1 MKWFFQNKRI
11 YADYASGTPMDH
23 DVFSAMRP
31 YIEKNSFNPQG
42 LYKESRIVHDALEN
56 ARRDVAR
63 LCGVTNRNVV
73 FTSGGTE
80 ANMIGILSLYETVVS
95 NISGTPKILVSS
107 IEHPSVLG
115 VVELLKK
122 RGCEIISIPVTKEG
136 IVDVSF
142 IEKNLDA
149 QTALVIVMGANNE
162 IGTVQPISRI
172 GRIVRQ
178 FRKDNNSVYP
188 YMHSDIVQMGNTH
201 SVQLGGMHVDSI
213 ALSGSKIYGP
223 KGSGAWVFQ
232 SVISPQSWFSGGTQE
247 FGFRPGTHNVSAC
260 IGFARALS
268 ITQKQ
273 YKSEHERLL
282 KLRKELYA
290 QIQSIFSDVVLVGSE
305 KERLPHNLYLVFP
318 HISAEQLVIELD
330 ARGIAV
336 SSQSACSTGNGKISH
351 VLQAI
356 SEHYDGI
363 APEGI
368 RISLGRHTTK
378 KDMIQIVDAVHQA
391 VTKLYT
397 DRNRF
402 LSHEKT
408 I

>member
-11 YADYASGTPMDH
+11 YADYASGTPIDQ

-31 YIEKNSFNPQG
+31 FIQKDSFNPQG
-42 LYKESRIVHDALEN
+42 LYKESRTVHTALEN

-63 LCGVTNRNVV
+63 LCGVTDKNVV

-80 ANMIGILSLYETVVS
+80 ANMIAILSLYETV
-95 NISGTPKILVSS
+95 ISSIPGTPKILVSS

-142 IEKNLDA
+142 IEKNLDT
-149 QTALVIVMGANNE
+149 QTVLVIVMGANNE

-178 FRKDNNSVYP
+178 FRKDTNSLYP

-201 SVQLGGMHVDSI
+201 SVQLSGMHVDSI

-223 KGSGAWVFQ
+223 KGSGVWVFQ
-232 SVISPQSWFSGGTQE
+232 GAISPKSWFSGGTQE

-260 IGFARALS
+260 IGFARALV
-268 ITQKQ
+268 IAQKT
-273 YKSEHERLL
+273 YKSEYERLL
-282 KLRKELYA
+282 ELRKELYA
-290 QIQSIFSDVVLVGSE
+290 QIQSALPDAVLIGSK
-305 KERLPHNLYLVFP
+305 KERLPHNLYLAFP
-318 HISAEQLVIELD
+318 NISAEQLVIELD
-330 ARGIAV
+330 ARGVAV
-336 SSQSACSTGNGKISH
+336 SSQSACSTGNGKVSH

-356 SEHYDGI
+356 TGQDGI
-363 APEGI
+363 LQEGI
-368 RISLGRHTTK
+368 RISLGRNTTK
-378 KDMIQIVDAVHQA
+378 KDILEIARAVKES

-402 LSHEKT
+402 LPYEKNT
-408 I
+408 

>member
-1 MKWFFQNKRI
+1 L
-11 YADYASGTPMDH
+11 A
-23 DVFSAMRP
+23 
-31 YIEKNSFNPQG
+31 
-42 LYKESRIVHDALEN
+42 
-56 ARRDVAR
+56 
-63 LCGVTNRNVV
+63 
-73 FTSGGTE
+73 
-80 ANMIGILSLYETVVS
+80 
-95 NISGTPKILVSS
+95 SS

-115 VVELLKK
+115 VLTLLQQK
-122 RGCEIISIPVTKEG
+122 GCNIVFIPITKEG

-162 IGTVQPISRI
+162 IGTLQPVSRI
-172 GRIVRQ
+172 GRLVRQ
-178 FRKDNNSVYP
+178 FRKDNNSAYP

-201 SVQLGGMHVDSI
+201 SVQLSGMHVDSI

-223 KGSGAWVFQ
+223 KGSGVWVFQ
-232 SVISPQSWFSGGTQE
+232 GTISPQSWFSGGTQE

-260 IGFARALS
+260 IGFACALS
-268 ITQKQ
+268 IAQKQ
-273 YKSEHERLL
+273 YKSEYERLL
-282 KLRKELYA
+282 ELRKELYT
-290 QIQSIFSDVVLVGSE
+290 QIQSRFPDIVLVGSE
-305 KERLPHNLYLVFP
+305 KERLPHNLYLAFP

-351 VLQAI
+351 VLKAI
-356 SEHYDGI
+356 SEHYDGV

-368 RISLGRHTTK
+368 RISLGRHIK
-378 KDMIQIVDAVHQA
+378 NKDMMQIRDAVVGA